1 MSQFALFC
9 VERECSTQRS
19 QNSGQHGARPS
30 CKSVSGPKPTPMCS
44 VRTTPG
50 TGVAPKLDLDF
61 FAPTFLA
68 LSRCFRCHLQ
78 ELLLNPPPPRSAPGA
93 QWHKQAP
100 RNMTW
105 TRLPAGTAVL
115 THYTGTDREG
125 EKERERDRQK
135 QRNITAP
142 MQPTQ
147 YPSFAQLASKAVDGS
162 RNMRPRTHVLLV
174 GGLFC
179 MVARLQRDDL
189 LICNRSTEM
198 RQCQVP
204 SSSIT
209 GTSGCPV
216 SSYVIVMRM

>member
-1 MSQFALFC
+1 MVLRSPPPCKDQLRQILGEDACLYKDTLAELERSAEPLLFWLTASSSGCPAAQNSQRSRTPPQIMSQFALFC

-115 THYTGTDREG
+115 TH
-125 EKERERDRQK
+125 
-135 QRNITAP
+135 
-142 MQPTQ
+142 
-147 YPSFAQLASKAVDGS
+147 
-162 RNMRPRTHVLLV
+162 
-174 GGLFC
+174 
-179 MVARLQRDDL
+179 
-189 LICNRSTEM
+189 
-198 RQCQVP
+198 
-204 SSSIT
+204 
-209 GTSGCPV
+209 
-216 SSYVIVMRM
+216 